1 MPPSP
6 PHLQAAGG
14 RHGLAPELRP
24 GRPAA
29 APGPVPV
36 RPSDR
41 LNTPLRRASGG
52 GSGVR
57 HPRVGPPCGPHAARW
72 AIPGDP
78 GGVGPH
84 PRQPV
89 AQDARDPS
97 RPRRAARKQAHAGA
111 AVGAVHGAGGAGRP
125 IQRGLLERH
134 RGLALAKAVGLG
146 RGPAIRCSR
155 QFVKAGRSPLDA
167 RGPRTA
173 FFPPPDRPRLG
184 ARRRASSQLS
194 LVGALGDQHRASGCW
209 PGEDRFN
216 LSASPSPNDRPLFR
230 GIFPSR
236 ERPSLELQPRP
247 RPRGWPR
254 PPSLPLR
261 EGGVHGGAK

>member
-57 HPRVGPPCGPHAARW
+57 HHPRVGPPCRPHAARW

-155 QFVKAGRSPLDA
+155 QFVKAGRSPLEK
-167 RGPRTA
+167 RRSRPSNRL
-173 FFPPPDRPRLG
+173 FSPPPRSASSRG
-184 ARRRASSQLS
+184 TRASKQPANWSGL
-194 LVGALGDQHRASGCW
+194 LGTNIGHRAAGPVRIGSISVQA
-209 PGEDRFN
+209 PAPTTAPF
-216 LSASPSPNDRPLFR
+216 SAAS
-230 GIFPSR
+230 
-236 ERPSLELQPRP
+236 
-247 RPRGWPR
+247 
-254 PPSLPLR
+254 SLPGNALPWSFSQDPDP
-261 EGGVHGGAK
+261 GAGPAPPPCP